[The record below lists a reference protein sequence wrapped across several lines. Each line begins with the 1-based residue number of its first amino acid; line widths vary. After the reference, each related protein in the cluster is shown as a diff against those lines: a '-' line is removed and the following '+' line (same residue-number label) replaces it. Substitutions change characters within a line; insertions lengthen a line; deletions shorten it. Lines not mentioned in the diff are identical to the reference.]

1 MPPKIFEATK
11 TAGRPPKNAGEPR
24 YGRVPPACARYGWSR
39 SMLYRL
45 AGEGAIKLV
54 KVGGAT
60 FVDYASG
67 DAYMAGRPVAPIR
80 APRRARG

>member
-1 MPPKIFEATK
+1 MPPRNSETAK
-11 TAGRPPKNAGEPR
+11 TASRSAKNAGEPR
-24 YGRVPPACARYGWSR
+24 YGRIPAACARYGWSR

-45 AGEGAIKLV
+45 AGEGAVKLV

-67 DAYMAGRPVAPIR
+67 DAYMASRPVASIR
-80 APRRARG
+80 APHDAG